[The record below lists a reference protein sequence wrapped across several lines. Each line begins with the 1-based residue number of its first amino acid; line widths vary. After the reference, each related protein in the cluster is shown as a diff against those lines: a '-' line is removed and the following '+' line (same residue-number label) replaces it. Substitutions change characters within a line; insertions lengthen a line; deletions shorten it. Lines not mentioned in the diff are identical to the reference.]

1 MISENSLRQISH
13 IFCGDTDGL
22 YSYKSGP
29 KLVSFFNQHFQA
41 NDQYAQGFPSRWLYV
56 YDKLVLLLNSKK
68 FDSFLDLIL
77 FEIASFSSIPDR
89 FLKSLSAKYLSFIS
103 FGVPISPL
111 VKPGETTGS
120 ANSHI
125 FP

>member
-13 IFCGDTDGL
+13 IFCGDTGGL

-41 NDQYAQGFPSRWLYV
+41 NDQYAQGFPSRWVYV

-77 FEIASFSSIPDR
+77 SKNFLMQDLGITQVEAAEKAEEIP
-89 FLKSLSAKYLSFIS
+89 
-103 FGVPISPL
+103 
-111 VKPGETTGS
+111 E
-120 ANSHI
+120 N
-125 FP
+125 

>member
-29 KLVSFFNQHFQA
+29 RLVSFFNQHFQA
-41 NDQYAQGFPSRWLYV
+41 NDQYVQGFPLRWAYV
-56 YDKLVLLLNSKK
+56 YDKLAVLLNNKK

-77 FEIASFSSIPDR
+77 SKSFLMQDLGINQVEAAEKAEEI
-89 FLKSLSAKYLSFIS
+89 LKEL
-103 FGVPISPL
+103 
-111 VKPGETTGS
+111 
-120 ANSHI
+120 N
-125 FP
+125 